1 MSVLIV
7 VSEWEATAD
16 FLLAFF
22 CAAALPLR
30 AMRPWRWRV
39 ITQGSMTAV
48 NEQKHSSI
56 YTKLCRMR
64 RTTREQN
71 AGILETLLF
80 QKVET
85 QLTYTVL
92 YPRKSLI

>member
-7 VSEWEATAD
+7 VSEWEATVD

-48 NEQKHSSI
+48 NEQKHSSVYI
-56 YTKLCRMR
+56 KSSPMSRTSSEQKPVFWELFRSQKWKLSKP
-64 RTTREQN
+64 
-71 AGILETLLF
+71 ALSYILL
-80 QKVET
+80 
-85 QLTYTVL
+85 
-92 YPRKSLI
+92 SH